1 MFAVV
6 EKANVCAHSE
16 YLGCPK
22 VEHSGEV
29 IAIKTK
35 RLYVV
40 HNCLDGNCQPRFKKK
55 VGNGRARRSV
65 GRGSAGRGCDAGS

>member
-55 VGNGRARRSV
+55 
-65 GRGSAGRGCDAGS
+65 